1 MTVTTAVKFRLV
13 AFGYP
18 FKYEYVTVFDVPF
31 SFVTIDVGLLL
42 LLYEYV
48 TFLYGDDPD
57 IGVVFTDVSSPLSLY
72 SDTVFVSDELF
83 KQVFVIFI
91 LEFENVYS
99 L

>member
-1 MTVTTAVKFRLV
+1 
-13 AFGYP
+13 
-18 FKYEYVTVFDVPF
+18 
-31 SFVTIDVGLLL
+31 L

-99 L
+99 LWFSISPSTTSYDASTA